1 MSTADTTAMR
11 TGRARVP
18 RTRGALSGAL
28 LILLGVWGAI
38 IPFVGPYFDFAYTP
52 DKAWTWTAAR
62 GWLDVLPGAVVALAG
77 LVMLLSRNRFLGA
90 AASWFA
96 IAGGA
101 WFVIGTPLA
110 GVLGLNVGIPTAS
123 STGMRA
129 LEALAYF
136 YALGAV
142 ILFLASAAMG
152 RLSVHSVADWRAAER
167 RAADERTVVQPV
179 PTAARTVPAEQG
191 GSTAAVTPTAAGPAT
206 TEQGARTEQGAAQ
219 DGDLAARENARHA
232 IAREQ
237 NDHAHRHFLRMRRGD
252 REREPEQISATGD
265 RSPR

>member
-1 MSTADTTAMR
+1 M
-11 TGRARVP
+11 RVP

-28 LILLGVWGAI
+28 LFLLGVWGAI

-52 DKAWTWTAAR
+52 DNTWTWTAAR

-77 LVMLLSRNRFLGA
+77 LVMLLSVNRLVAGTA
-90 AASWFA
+90 CWFA

-101 WFVIGTPLA
+101 WFVIGMPLA
-110 GVLGLNVGIPTAS
+110 PFMGLGAGVPTAS

-142 ILFLASAAMG
+142 IVFLASVALG

-167 RAADERTVVQPV
+167 RAADERAMAAPAAV
-179 PTAARTVPAEQG
+179 PTATTAVPA
-191 GSTAAVTPTAAGPAT
+191 TATGEGTA
-206 TEQGARTEQGAAQ
+206 GAAAE
-219 DGDLAARENARHA
+219 DEDAVARENAPRA
-232 IAREQ
+232 STREQ
-237 NDHAHRHFLRMRRGD
+237 NDHAHRHFLRMRRGG
-252 REREPEQISATGD
+252 RERGRDDVSASGD

>member
-1 MSTADTTAMR
+1 MR
-11 TGRARVP
+11 TGRMRVP

-52 DKAWTWTAAR
+52 DNAWTWTAAR
-62 GWLDVLPGAVVALAG
+62 GWLDVLPGVVVALAG
-77 LVMLLSRNRFLGA
+77 LVMLASANRLVAGTA
-90 AASWFA
+90 CWFA

-101 WFVIGTPLA
+101 WFVIGLPLA
-110 GVLGLNVGIPTAS
+110 PFMGLDIGFPTAS
-123 STGMRA
+123 SAGMRA
-129 LEALAYF
+129 LETLAYF

-142 ILFLASAAMG
+142 IVFLASVALG

-167 RAADERTVVQPV
+167 RAADERAMAAPAAA
-179 PTAARTVPAEQG
+179 PTATTAMPAA
-191 GSTAAVTPTAAGPAT
+191 STAGATATGAPAAGAAPAT
-206 TEQGARTEQGAAQ
+206 AEDENV
-219 DGDLAARENARHA
+219 AARENARRA

-252 REREPEQISATGD
+252 RDRDREEVSATGD

>member
-1 MSTADTTAMR
+1 MTTADTTVR
-11 TGRARVP
+11 TGRMRVP

-62 GWLDVLPGAVVALAG
+62 GWLDVLPGAVVAVAG
-77 LVMLLSRNRFLGA
+77 LIMLLSVNRLVA
-90 AASWFA
+90 CMACWFA

-101 WFVIGTPLA
+101 WFVIGMPLA
-110 GVLGLNVGIPTAS
+110 PFMGLGIGVPTAS

-142 ILFLASAAMG
+142 IVFLASAALG

-167 RAADERTVVQPV
+167 RAADERAMVAPAPA
-179 PTAARTVPAEQG
+179 PTATTTVPA
-191 GSTAAVTPTAAGPAT
+191 TAATAGT
-206 TEQGARTEQGAAQ
+206 TGAGAAAAE
-219 DGDLAARENARHA
+219 DDDVVARENARRA

-252 REREPEQISATGD
+252 RERDREEVSASGD

>member
-1 MSTADTTAMR
+1 
-11 TGRARVP
+11 
-18 RTRGALSGAL
+18 L

-52 DKAWTWTAAR
+52 DNAWTWTAAR
-62 GWLDVLPGAVVALAG
+62 GWLDVLPGVVVALAG
-77 LVMLLSRNRFLGA
+77 LVMLASANRLVAGA
-90 AASWFA
+90 ACWFA

-101 WFVIGTPLA
+101 WFVIGLPLA
-110 GVLGLNVGIPTAS
+110 PFMGLDIGLPTAS

-142 ILFLASAAMG
+142 IVFLASVALG

-167 RAADERTVVQPV
+167 RAADERAMAAPAAAPAATTTMPAAAATG
-179 PTAARTVPAEQG
+179 TAATREDDDV
-191 GSTAAVTPTAAGPAT
+191 V
-206 TEQGARTEQGAAQ
+206 
-219 DGDLAARENARHA
+219 ARENARRA
-232 IAREQ
+232 IDREQ

-252 REREPEQISATGD
+252 RGHDREEVSASGD